1 MKKQL
6 LIVFLISFLNTTQS
20 QDYIPLIDE
29 GKTWAV
35 GTINSSLIC
44 EFSSNPE
51 RYFFMGDTVINFIS
65 YKKVYA
71 FSSTSI
77 TGYNPPYCS
86 PFLVDSVYHPTDIF
100 IREDIT
106 MQQVFKYNPYT
117 NEEELLFDFS
127 LNVGDTL
134 NELIVD
140 SIYFITTPDG
150 VDRRYFE
157 LGEYDEVY
165 MIEGIGGNQGPF
177 EAPRVY
183 FEFYHMLMCVKQNSL
198 EIYGDHCNDLLTV
211 ETQSMRPEEISYY
224 PNPVTDIVTIEL
236 PGNHLNYNVRVFDS
250 FGKLILEE
258 HFEGGHINLNL
269 KGKPSGLY
277 LVKVSAIGSNYT
289 LRVVKR

>member
-6 LIVFLISFLNTTQS
+6 LIIILISLLNTAQS
-20 QDYIPLIDE
+20 QDYIPLVDE
-29 GKTWAV
+29 EKTWAV

-51 RYFFMGDTVINFIS
+51 RYFFMGDTVINSIS

-77 TGYNPPYCS
+77 PGYNPPYCE
-86 PFLVDSVYHPTDIF
+86 PFLVDTVYHPTNIF
-100 IREDIT
+100 IREDIS
-106 MQQVFKYNPYT
+106 MQQVFKYDPDT

-140 SIYFITTPDG
+140 SIYLITTPDG
-150 VDRRYFE
+150 VERRYFE

-198 EIYGDHCNDLLTV
+198 KIFGDWCNDLLTV
-211 ETQSMRPEEISYY
+211 ETQTMRPEEISYY
-224 PNPVTDIVTIEL
+224 PNPVTNIVTIEV
-236 PGNHLNYNVRVFDS
+236 PGKFTKYNVQVFDS

-258 HFEGGHINLNL
+258 HFEGGQINLNL
-269 KGKPSGLY
+269 KGEPSGLY
-277 LVKVSAIGSNYT
+277 LIKVLANGSNYT